1 MALKQQLTILCDEGR
16 SHPEYWSLKTAL
28 DSIDGGED
36 DSDVLDEDG
45 SFNEMSFGDSL
56 DLDSE
61 LHSMSIGG
69 GEPAGEVAARRQ
81 DTSPDRRTQPRIGPV
96 QGPRTRDNHCESEA
110 DSQ

>member
-36 DSDVLDEDG
+36 DSDVLDDDG
-45 SFNEMSFGDSL
+45 SFNEVSFGDSL

-61 LHSMSIGG
+61 LHSMSMSGG
-69 GEPAGEVAARRQ
+69 GEALHFSDTGLGDSFGDNDSIQ
-81 DTSPDRRTQPRIGPV
+81 DW
-96 QGPRTRDNHCESEA
+96 
-110 DSQ
+110 